1 VTARRARVPRVAAI
15 VLAAG
20 RSSRM
25 RGANKLL
32 VPIGGDLVI
41 ARAVDAALASRA
53 ATVVVVTGYQ
63 AARIR
68 AALAGRDVA
77 FAHHRYYAQGL
88 SSSLRRGLKALDPEI
103 EGALICLGDMP
114 WVLPADLDA
123 LITAFARADRPIC
136 VPVRRRQRGN
146 PVLWPARHFAALCA
160 LAGDVGGR
168 DLLRARRRE
177 VVRVPVRGAGIT
189 RDVDTAEDF
198 ARWTTDLPSPRRR
211 A

>member
-1 VTARRARVPRVAAI
+1 
-15 VLAAG
+15 
-20 RSSRM
+20 M

-32 VPIGGDLVI
+32 VPVGGDPVI

-63 AARIR
+63 AARVR

-114 WVLPADLDA
+114 WVTPADLDA
-123 LITAFARADRPIC
+123 LITAFARSDRPIC
-136 VPVRRRQRGN
+136 VPVRRRRRGN
-146 PVLWPARHFAALCA
+146 PVLWPARHFRALRA
-160 LAGDVGGR
+160 LQGDQGARGL
-168 DLLRARRRE
+168 LLRHRRE
-177 VVRVPVRGAGIT
+177 VARVPVRGAGVT
-189 RDVDTAEDF
+189 RDVDTPA
-198 ARWTTDLPSPRRR
+198 DL
-211 A
+211 AG